1 MGGQK
6 IMANEKIKTIM
17 DGARSD
23 SKANMYEIVN
33 HLFPDFFEMHGDRAS
48 GDDAAIIAGFA
59 TIDGASVAVVATNK
73 GQELKERMATN
84 FGSPLPAGYRKALR
98 IMKTA
103 ESLHVPVVTLINTPG
118 AYPGADAE
126 ADGQGQ
132 VIANNISQMLQL
144 KVPLLTIIIGEA
156 GSGGA
161 LAIACS
167 DEIWMLEHS
176 MYTVLSPEG
185 FASIMWKDGKLA
197 HRAAEMMH
205 IEPQW
210 LKQQGIVEQVLPE
223 EVLANDGLKLR
234 KMIAQ
239 KLNAF
244 DQLTLTEL
252 LQKREAR
259 FRKF

>member
-1 MGGQK
+1 
-6 IMANEKIKTIM
+6 MANKELAVIM

-23 SKANMYEIVN
+23 SKTDMKSLVK
-33 HLFPDFFEMHGDRAS
+33 HLFPDFFELHGDRVS

-59 TIDGASVAVVATNK
+59 TIDQMSVAVIATNK
-73 GQELKERMATN
+73 GQGLKERLSTN
-84 FGSPLPAGYRKALR
+84 FGSPLPEGYRKALR

-103 ESLHVPVVTLINTPG
+103 ERLRIPIVTLINTPG

-126 ADGQGQ
+126 KNGQGQ
-132 VIANNISQMLQL
+132 IIARSISEMLQL
-144 KVPLLTIIIGEA
+144 RVPILTVIIGEA

-185 FASIMWKDGKLA
+185 FASIMWKDSKLA
-197 HRAAEMMH
+197 HRAAELMH

-210 LKQQGIVEQVLPE
+210 LKEQGIIERVLPE
-223 EVLANDGLKLR
+223 SVLADDAVKLR
-234 KMIAQ
+234 QAIAQ
-239 KLNAF
+239 KLTVF
-244 DQLTLTEL
+244 SEVGLSEL
-252 LQKREAR
+252 LQKRKQR
-259 FRKF
+259 FRRF